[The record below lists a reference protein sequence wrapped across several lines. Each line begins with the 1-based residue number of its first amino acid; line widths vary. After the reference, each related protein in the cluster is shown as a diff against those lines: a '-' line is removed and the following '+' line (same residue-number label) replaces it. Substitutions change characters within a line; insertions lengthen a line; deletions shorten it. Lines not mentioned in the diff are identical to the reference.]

1 VNHHGLEI
9 GDFVVFKYI
18 SKSYFKVKIFQRIG
32 CVKNINAIQLMNTNI
47 DTNKICPF
55 SNKICSSSQPMGSK
69 LLNELVSDG
78 ENNNDVESMEENQN

>member
-47 DTNKICPF
+47 DTNKRCPF
-55 SNKICSSSQPMGSK
+55 F
-69 LLNELVSDG
+69 
-78 ENNNDVESMEENQN
+78 